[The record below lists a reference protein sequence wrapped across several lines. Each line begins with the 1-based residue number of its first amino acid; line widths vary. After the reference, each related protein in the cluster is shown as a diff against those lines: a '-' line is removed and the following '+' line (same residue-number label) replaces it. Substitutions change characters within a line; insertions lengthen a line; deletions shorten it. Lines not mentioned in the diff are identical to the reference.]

1 MTVNGQTNGP
11 PAAPAVGYGFDE
23 APASFNIKAYNP
35 DGFDVML
42 TLRSDNT
49 GELLDRAGKALEWL
63 KGHGFSPTRPQQR
76 PQPAVDDPTPAQ
88 REAELRSL
96 PADNRAPATP
106 DPGEQT
112 FVAEKLAANITSG
125 KTYWKV
131 FGGRFSKFGIN
142 IWPEV
147 LNLACADSLIN
158 CEDELDP
165 TREYSLTGL
174 TACYV
179 EGADG
184 KGQKVT
190 RLIRSRA

>member
-1 MTVNGQTNGP
+1 MATNGGHTNP
-11 PAAPAVGYGFDE
+11 TTQATFTE

-49 GELLDRAGKALEWL
+49 TDLLTRASAALDWL
-63 KGHGFSPTRPQQR
+63 KGQGFSPTRPSPR
-76 PQPAVDDPTPAQ
+76 PQPAADDPTPAQ
-88 REAELRSL
+88 REAEFQ
-96 PADNRAPATP
+96 AMDNRAPATP

-112 FVAEKLAANITSG
+112 FTAEKLAANITGG

-131 FGGRFSKFGIN
+131 FGGRFLKFGIN

-158 CEDELDP
+158 CDEDLDP
-165 TREYSLTGL
+165 TREYQLTGL
-174 TACYV
+174 TACYLN
-179 EGADG
+179 DG